1 MPSRW
6 LTILLLG
13 AMCYVLGMATQI
25 GWLYLFAALVWGA
38 GLASA
43 LLAWLSLR
51 NLEVSRAIIDWK
63 RARPQ
68 LNTPGIS
75 EEDELQVSLTI
86 RNRSYLP
93 KCLLRIFESCPLEE
107 PGKETKSF
115 LLASLGARA
124 SAKIT
129 YQVKCYR
136 RGEFAFPQILVEAS
150 GPFGLL
156 SRRRK
161 FSAPLSVLVYPA
173 CYPLRGLPS
182 ASLNWSHAGATRKR
196 RDGDL
201 FCGSRGYQ
209 RGDSLRHIHWR
220 NTARW
225 QKLMV
230 KEFENT
236 ASSTLTIIFDTK
248 NFGRGKE
255 STLEYTLKIAASV
268 ILHCARQGR
277 RVHLVPGELYVY
289 PRGDSLRQA
298 MEFLARLRPG
308 DEVYSRER
316 LSSPQGLGPVL
327 TIVPL
332 ADAPAVSAIRELGA
346 RTRQLTVVA
355 LTGFGEAELPLKI
368 LSPLEGDPVCVI
380 PCQRGKLEEALA
392 QLELTAETAHAR
404 AGA

>member
-75 EEDELQVSLTI
+75 EEDEVQVGLTI
-86 RNRSYLP
+86 RNRSCFP
-93 KCLLRIFESCPLEE
+93 KCLLRIFENCPLEE
-107 PGKETKSF
+107 PGKETRSF
-115 LLASLGARA
+115 LLAGLGGRV
-124 SAKIT
+124 SAKIA

-136 RGEFAFPQILVEAS
+136 RGEFAFPQILIEAS

-156 SRRRK
+156 SLRRK
-161 FSAPLSVLVYPA
+161 LSVPLSVVVYPT
-173 CYPLRGLPS
+173 CYPLRGLPL
-182 ASLNWSHAGATRKR
+182 AGLNWGHARVPHR
-196 RDGDL
+196 DRDGDL
-201 FCGSRGYQ
+201 FCGSREYQ
-209 RGDSLRHIHWR
+209 RGDSLKHVHWR

-236 ASSTLTIIFDTK
+236 ASSTLMIIFDTK
-248 NFGRGKE
+248 DFGQRKE

-277 RVHLVPGELYVY
+277 PAHLVPGELYVY
-289 PRGDSLRQA
+289 PRADSLRRA
-298 MEFLARLRPG
+298 MEFLAKLRPTNEG
-308 DEVYSRER
+308 Y
-316 LSSPQGLGPVL
+316 LQKLLNSPQGLGPIL
-327 TIVPL
+327 AMVPL
-332 ADAPAVSAIRELGA
+332 ADALAVPVIRELGT
-346 RTRQLTVVA
+346 RTKQLTVVA
-355 LTGFGEAELPLKI
+355 LTGFGEVEPALKT
-368 LSPLEGDPVCVI
+368 LSHLEGDHVRVI
-380 PCQRGKLEEALA
+380 PCQRGRLEEAMARLG
-392 QLELTAETAHAR
+392 LTAETAHAW